1 MTEQEAISYIEN
13 YGWSTTRLGL
23 DRTLALLHALG
34 DPQKKLRFIH
44 VAGSNGK
51 GSFCAMFDA
60 ILRSAGIRTG
70 LYTSPYIQV
79 FNERIRIDSEDI
91 PGGRLAEITDRVMSI
106 ADGMEDHP
114 SQFELV
120 TAIALQYFYEEHCGA
135 VVLEVGMG
143 GALDSTNAIDAPEL
157 AVITNIGL
165 EHTEYLGST
174 LEAIA
179 ETKAGIIKTGCSCV
193 CYDGAPEVT
202 AVVKNVCKEKKVP
215 LSCVDFSRLEQID
228 YSLDGQRF
236 RWDGREYSLSLLGPH
251 QLHNAALVLT
261 GVEALRERGWDIP
274 DEAVAEGLRSVQ
286 WPARMEVLSRS
297 PLFILDGGHNPQCAE
312 ALTTSLDLL
321 LPGKKVIFLTGVLAD
336 KDYETIMS
344 LMLPYAD
351 RFVCV
356 TPDSPRRLTADAL
369 AEYLTSRGARACAC
383 GSIEDGV
390 AEALELSEES
400 GVPVVSFGS
409 LYMAGHVRTVFPQ
422 KLKKIQRRRCL
433 AARRALTGEQRSRYS
448 AEISGT
454 LAGLADLRTGCTVL
468 SYCAVA
474 DEVDVSA
481 FDAFAAAKGV
491 RIAYPVTRE
500 GGGMDAMVP
509 RDGNAWET
517 GAYGI
522 RNPLPERSDIVPPEQ
537 IDAVIVP
544 CVGFDAGGGRLG
556 HGGGYYDRY
565 LAKCPAAA
573 KICVAFEAQ
582 RLDRAAGEKTD
593 IDPDMTVTEA
603 AVYRF

>member
-23 DRTLALLHALG
+23 DRTLALLRALG

-51 GSFCAMFDA
+51 GSSCAMFDA
-60 ILRSAGIRTG
+60 ILRAAGVKTG

-79 FNERIRIDSEDI
+79 FNERIRIDGEDI
-91 PGGRLAEITDRVMSI
+91 AGERLAEITERVMGI
-106 ADGMEDHP
+106 AEGMEDHP

-120 TAIALQYFYEEHCGA
+120 TAIALQYFYEEGCGA

-174 LEAIA
+174 LEEIA
-179 ETKAGIIKTGCSCV
+179 ATKAGIIKTGCSCV

-202 AVVKNVCKEKKVP
+202 AVVKRVCADRGVP
-215 LSCVDFSRLEQID
+215 LSCVDFSRLESLG

-236 RWDGREYSLSLLGPH
+236 KWDGREYSLSLLGPH

-261 GVEALRERGWDIP
+261 GIEALRARGWDIP
-274 DEAVAEGLRSVQ
+274 DSAVEEGLRTVQ
-286 WPARMEVLSRS
+286 WPARMEVLCRD

-336 KDYETIMS
+336 KDYESIMS

-351 RFVCV
+351 RFICV
-356 TPDSPRRLTADAL
+356 TPDSPRRLTGEAL
-369 AEYLTSRGARACAC
+369 AQYLASRGAQAEPS

-390 AEALELSEES
+390 KRALSLSGET

-409 LYMAGHVRTVFPQ
+409 LYMAGHVRTVFPRQ
-422 KLKKIQRRRCL
+422 LKKLQRKRCGSARLALSDGRRS
-433 AARRALTGEQRSRYS
+433 EYS
-448 AEISGT
+448 ARICER
-454 LAGLADLRTGCTVL
+454 LRELPELRGARTIL
-468 SYCAVA
+468 SYCAVRG
-474 DEVDVSA
+474 EVDVSD
-481 FDAFAAAKGV
+481 FDSFAAANGA
-491 RIAYPVTRE
+491 RIAYPSTKD
-500 GGGMDAMVP
+500 GGGMDALVP
-509 RDGNAWET
+509 RDGDAWET

-522 RNPLPERSDIVPPEQ
+522 RSPLPERSDVVPPED

-544 CVGFDAGGGRLG
+544 CVGFDACGGRLG

-565 LAKCPAAA
+565 LERCRSAKSV
-573 KICVAFEAQ
+573 CVAFEAQ
-582 RLDRAAGEKTD
+582 RLERTAAEKTD
-593 IDPDMTVTEA
+593 INPGMIVTEDKI
-603 AVYRF
+603 YRF